1 MVILKF
7 KIKGGFFNG
16 NNIVKP
22 QSATKINVVKNS
34 LIYNYRERRNN
45 NRS

>member
-1 MVILKF
+1 MVTLKF
-7 KIKGGFFNG
+7 KIKDDFFNG

-22 QSATKINVVKNS
+22 QSATKINVLKNS